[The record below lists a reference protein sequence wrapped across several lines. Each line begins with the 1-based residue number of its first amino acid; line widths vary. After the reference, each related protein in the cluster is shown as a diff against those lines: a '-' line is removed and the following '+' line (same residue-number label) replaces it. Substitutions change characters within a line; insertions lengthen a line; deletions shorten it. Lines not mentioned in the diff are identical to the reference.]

1 MKAFLIALFILT
13 CVHLSAQSPALARN
27 YYNSGQ
33 YEKAIELYK
42 ALHEKYVYRTDYFK
56 FLVSSYQQTEKYSM
70 ANQVIIDQLKKYPD
84 QLQFNVELGYNY
96 ALQGQKDKATSYYE
110 IAAKAVETNPEL
122 GYNTGLAF
130 QNNNLL
136 DFALRVYQT
145 AMKKDPNLN
154 FNLQIALIYGEQ
166 GLINNMFDMLLNIV
180 ESDPTY
186 TLEILR
192 YVGTFTNED
201 PQNENNI
208 FFKNLLIQ
216 RLQTN
221 PNTSWNML
229 LSWMY
234 MQEKSYAK
242 ALIQEKAIFKRQ
254 PDDFSRLLALG
265 DITFND
271 QDYGNSAQC
280 FDFILKNTSDIQ
292 LTIQANLY
300 LIKIEIA
307 TKTTP
312 KDLTLIDTKFKQ
324 LLTDFGFNTN
334 TISIQQ
340 VYASFLGYHLNQPN
354 QAIDLLQ
361 KSLNLELDDLKKGQL
376 KLDLADLF
384 VYSNQLNRALVAYT
398 QIKMN
403 YKNSVLAQLATFK
416 IAQTSYYKGDFSW
429 AQTQLN
435 VLKSETSQLI
445 ANDALQLSVLIEN
458 NYQVGDS
465 SALGHYAQAELLAF
479 QNKNSEAVDSLNT
492 ILTKFKGFPIETYAL
507 YKQAQILEKLKDY
520 DKAEANYLKIITIN
534 KTDILADDACFSV
547 AKLYLNKLI
556 NTEKASQYFEK
567 IIFDYPSSIYLVEAR
582 SAYRQLKPAQLN

>member
-1 MKAFLIALFILT
+1 MKAFLIVLFSFISL
-13 CVHLSAQSPALARN
+13 HLSAQSPALARN

-42 ALHEKYVYRTDYFK
+42 ALHEKYAYRTDYFK
-56 FLVSSYQQTEKYSM
+56 FLVSSYQQIEKYVT
-70 ANQVIIDQLKKYPD
+70 ANQVILEQLEKYPD
-84 QLQFNVELGYNY
+84 QKQFNVELGYNY

-110 IAAKAVETNPEL
+110 IAAKAVENNPEL

-136 DFALRVYQT
+136 DYALRVYQT
-145 AMKKDPNLN
+145 AMKLDKNLDYK
-154 FNLQIALIYGEQ
+154 LQIALIYGEQ
-166 GLINNMFDMLLNIV
+166 GLINNMFDILLNIV

-201 PQNENNI
+201 PANENNML
-208 FFKNLLIQ
+208 FKNLLIQ

-229 LSWMY
+229 LSWLY

-271 QDYGNSAQC
+271 EDYSNSAQC
-280 FDFILKNTSDIQ
+280 FDFILKNTTDIP

-324 LLTDFGFNTN
+324 LLADFGFNAN
-334 TISIQQ
+334 TFSIQQ

-354 QAIDLLQ
+354 QAIDLFQ
-361 KSLNLELDDLKKGQL
+361 KSLNLELDDFKKGQL
-376 KLDLADLF
+376 RLDLADMF

-398 QIKMN
+398 QVKTN

-416 IAQTSYYKGDFSW
+416 IAQTSYYKGDFDW
-429 AQTQLN
+429 AQTQLK

-445 ANDALQLSVLIEN
+445 ANDALQLSILIGN
-458 NYQVGDS
+458 NYQSGDS
-465 SALGHYAQAELLAF
+465 SALSHYAKAELLAF
-479 QNKNSEAVDSLNT
+479 QNKDLAAVDSLNT
-492 ILTKFKGFPIETYAL
+492 ILTKFKGFPIETYTL
-507 YKQAQILEKLKDY
+507 FKQAQIFEKLKTH
-520 DKAEANYLKIITIN
+520 DKAEANYLKILTIN
-534 KTDILADDACFSV
+534 KTDILADDACFNL
-547 AKLYLNKLI
+547 AKLYLNKL
-556 NTEKASQYFEK
+556 NNAEKASQYFEK
-567 IIFDYPSSIYLVEAR
+567 IIFEYPSSIYLVEAR
-582 SAYRQLKPAQLN
+582 SAFRQLKPESVN